1 MRKAGIVAAALL
13 TAMPSAAEF
22 RWMDP
27 HPVAVREQAPGGPPG
42 NGVRGT
48 SPAAPDSMMPGTL
61 PHWDVAPDE
70 MLGDTLRRWGERVG
84 VEVHVLT
91 DRRYRLQGGQRFI
104 GTFGDAV
111 HALLDSLSWLPDP
124 PRADITN
131 QNVLLIRHVS
141 AIPAPRE
148 PAVLR
153 GE

>member
-1 MRKAGIVAAALL
+1 MRKAVIVAVSVLAA
-13 TAMPSAAEF
+13 APSAADF

-27 HPVAVREQAPGGPPG
+27 HPVSVREQAQDDPSGSAAADGRPSGPGA
-42 NGVRGT
+42 T
-48 SPAAPDSMMPGTL
+48 MSGTL
-61 PHWDVAPDE
+61 PHWDVAPGE

-91 DRRYRLQGGQRFI
+91 DRRYRLGGGQRFI

-124 PRADITN
+124 PQADITN

-141 AIPAPRE
+141 AVPKPGVPEFLRRE
-148 PAVLR
+148 
-153 GE
+153 